1 MKFLLCLLF
10 KFLVIFSL
18 YPQDDKYFLSM
29 EVIGKSS
36 SKKMKLDNGV
46 AFLLY
51 ENFGGFTDNFGN
63 YGNTFCYGK
72 IKTKEEVAVDF
83 NITCE
88 AINQDRDK
96 WWGEF
101 TRSKTEMEAGVGTA
115 KIIDGTGIYK
125 QLVNTKCFFSTKYFN
140 ESFFSL
146 SKCKLS
152 KAVFD
157 KLKK

>member
-1 MKFLLCLLF
+1 
-10 KFLVIFSL
+10 
-18 YPQDDKYFLSM
+18 
-29 EVIGKSS
+29 
-36 SKKMKLDNGV
+36 
-46 AFLLY
+46 
-51 ENFGGFTDNFGN
+51 
-63 YGNTFCYGK
+63 
-72 IKTKEEVAVDF
+72 
-83 NITCE
+83 
-88 AINQDRDK
+88 
-96 WWGEF
+96 
-101 TRSKTEMEAGVGTA
+101 MEAGVGTA